1 MRWALC
7 CQVQNSKPSKDARTP
22 IFYAFHRNGLLGHRY
37 SPLLFLSHQIPPPP
51 CSLFYRKR
59 SQEAQEK
66 TQRPSLLFS
75 HIFPSFLT
83 STTKETP
90 TP

>member
-51 CSLFYRKR
+51 PAASFIAKEAKKLKKRLRDPLFCSLTF
-59 SQEAQEK
+59 
-66 TQRPSLLFS
+66 SLLS
-75 HIFPSFLT
+75 
-83 STTKETP
+83 
-90 TP
+90 